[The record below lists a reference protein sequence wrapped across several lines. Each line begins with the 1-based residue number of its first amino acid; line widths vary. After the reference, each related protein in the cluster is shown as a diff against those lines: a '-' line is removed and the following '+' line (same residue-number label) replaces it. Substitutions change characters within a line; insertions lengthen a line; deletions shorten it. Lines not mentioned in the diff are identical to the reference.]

1 MVGHESVCTA
11 RGECPD
17 DPAVSVERTT
27 NSLPIPDDMDIAG
40 TKKRIQRLIKVA
52 EESYKRIN
60 NLRERMDKLQTDLES
75 TSSQVDQ
82 IGYELAEQ
90 RVLLEALAE
99 QEGIDV
105 ETILEEADLPPE
117 PDAEGESEDGEG
129 ETAESNKDPSKQATS
144 RPSAGGSE

>member
-1 MVGHESVCTA
+1 MCTA

-17 DPAVSVERTT
+17 DPTVNVERTT
-27 NSLPIPDDMDIAG
+27 NSLPVLSDMDIAG

-60 NLRERMDKLQTDLES
+60 SLRERMDKLQTDLES
-75 TSSQVDQ
+75 TSSQVDH

-99 QEGIDV
+99 QEDIDV
-105 ETILEEADLPPE
+105 ETLLEEADLPPE
-117 PDAEGESEDGEG
+117 PDAEAESEDREG
-129 ETAESNKDPSKQATS
+129 ETAESNEGPSKQATS
-144 RPSAGGSE
+144 RPSAGGGE

>member
-1 MVGHESVCTA
+1 
-11 RGECPD
+11 
-17 DPAVSVERTT
+17 
-27 NSLPIPDDMDIAG
+27 MDIAG

-75 TSSQVDQ
+75 TSSQVEH

-99 QEGIDV
+99 REGVDV
-105 ETILEEADLPPE
+105 ETLLEEADLPPE
-117 PDAEGESEDGEG
+117 PDTEAERESE
-129 ETAESNKDPSKQATS
+129 AESDGDEDLSKQATS
-144 RPSAGGSE
+144 RPSASGGE